1 MLNQKIKIL
10 YILPLL
16 LSISL
21 FAKTFSY
28 TEIHNIP
35 TSVEKDYY
43 IWCYLKQSSTNKFEA
58 KKIIYEISHS
68 NKQLKKAYKKKTG
81 ETIQPKM
88 IQSCKPIIRK
98 TGIVPMVQITNRLSK
113 KERVLQKQKNKL
125 ALKRFR
131 TLKSH
136 SSRWQK
142 ASFASEVYVFNHISQ
157 KEREKYFDKT
167 LSKETIH
174 ILESYKHFGKSVR
187 LILDEKL
194 PKLQQSLLYTPLLDN
209 RLSALSHFKLGLH
222 AIEAKKYNLAQNF
235 FYHSAARATK
245 QWDQDKANFWSY
257 LLSENEAYV
266 DKLLEST
273 HVNIYT
279 LLAQDIRGINYAHIN
294 VPHFTKKHKPAYD
307 STDPLAW
314 RKLKTKINQPH
325 TNLNALAEQ
334 FKYED
339 TVGIYSFIKA
349 QAQNYTTS
357 YFPMPYRQYLK
368 HLPKKRQA
376 ILYALARQE
385 TRFVPA
391 SISPAFALG
400 MMQFMP
406 FLIKDIAKKKGDHLN
421 EFALFKPKK
430 ALEYGEY
437 HLSYLSKYLQHPLF
451 IAYAYNGGI
460 GFTRKLLRDK
470 NYFRKGKFEPYLS
483 MERMTNI
490 ESREY
495 GKRILVNYVIYMN
508 QLGVKTHMT
517 PLIETLVYPSKTD
530 KFR

>member
-16 LSISL
+16 LTISL
-21 FAKTFSY
+21 FSKTFSY
-28 TEIHNIP
+28 AEIHNIP

-43 IWCYLKQSSTNKFEA
+43 IWCYLRQSSTSKSEA
-58 KKIIYEISHS
+58 RKIIYEISRS

-81 ETIQPKM
+81 ETIQAKM
-88 IQSCKPIIRK
+88 IQAGKPIIRK
-98 TGIVPMVQITNRLSK
+98 TGIEPMVKITNRLSR
-113 KERVLQKQKNKL
+113 KERLLQKKKNKL
-125 ALKRFR
+125 ALKHFR
-131 TLKSH
+131 SFKNKAQ
-136 SSRWQK
+136 RWQK
-142 ASFASEVYVFNHISQ
+142 GTLASEVYIFNHSS
-157 KEREKYFDKT
+157 KEERAKYFDKT
-167 LSKETIH
+167 LSEKTIQ
-174 ILESYKHFGKSVR
+174 ILQSYKSFGKSIR
-187 LILDEKL
+187 LILDENL
-194 PKLQQSLLYTPLLDN
+194 PKLQKSLLQTPLLDN

-222 AIEAKKYNLAQNF
+222 AIEAKKYTLAQNF

-257 LLSENEAYV
+257 LLSKNEDYV

-273 HVNIYT
+273 HVNMYT
-279 LLAQDIRGINYAHIN
+279 LLAQDIKSIDYAHIK

-307 STDPLAW
+307 TTNPLAW
-314 RKLKTKINQPH
+314 RKLKTKINHPH
-325 TNLNALAEQ
+325 TDLNTLAEQ

-357 YFPMPYRQYLK
+357 YFPMPYRHYLK

-385 TRFVPA
+385 TRFIPA

-406 FLIKDIAKKKGDHLN
+406 FLIKDIAKKKGDHLD
-421 EFALFKPKK
+421 EFDLFKPKK

-437 HLSYLSKYLQHPLF
+437 HLNYLSKYLKHPLF

-470 NYFRKGKFEPYLS
+470 NYFRKGRFEPYLS

-508 QLGVKTHMT
+508 QLGVKTRIT
-517 PLIETLVYPSKTD
+517 PLIKTLVYPSKTD

>member
-10 YILPLL
+10 YFLPLL
-16 LSISL
+16 LTISL

-28 TEIHNIP
+28 AEIHNIP

-43 IWCYLKQSSTNKFEA
+43 IWCYLKQSNTSKFQA
-58 KKIIYEISHS
+58 DKIIREISHN
-68 NKQLKKAYKKKTG
+68 NKRLKKAYKKKTG
-81 ETIQPKM
+81 KTILPEM
-88 IQSCKPIIRK
+88 IQACTPIIRK
-98 TGIVPMVQITNRLSK
+98 TGIVPMVQITNRLSR
-113 KERVLQKQKNKL
+113 KERILQKKKNKL

-131 TLKSH
+131 TFKNKAQ
-136 SSRWQK
+136 RWQK
-142 ASFASEVYVFNHISQ
+142 GALTSEVYIFNHCSK

-167 LSKETIH
+167 LSAKTIQ
-174 ILESYKHFGKSVR
+174 ILESYKSFGKSVR

-194 PKLQQSLLYTPLLDN
+194 PKLQKSLLHTPMLDN
-209 RLSALSHFKLGLH
+209 RLSALSHFKLGIH
-222 AIEAKKYNLAQNF
+222 AIEAKKYTLAQNF
-235 FYHSAARATK
+235 FYHSAVRATK
-245 QWDQDKANFWSY
+245 QWDQDKANFWNY
-257 LLSENEAYV
+257 LLSKNEDYV

-279 LLAQDIRGINYAHIN
+279 LLAQDIRGVDYAHIQI
-294 VPHFTKKHKPAYD
+294 PHFTKKHKPAYD
-307 STDPLAW
+307 STDPLVW
-314 RKLKTKINQPH
+314 RKLKTKINHPH
-325 TNLNALAEQ
+325 TNLTALAER

-357 YFPMPYRQYLK
+357 YFPMPYRPYVK
-368 HLPKKRQA
+368 HLPKQKQA
-376 ILYALARQE
+376 ILYAIARQE
-385 TRFVPA
+385 TRFIAA

-406 FLIKDIAKKKGDHLN
+406 FLIKDIAKKKGEHLD

-430 ALEYGEY
+430 ALAYGAY
-437 HLSYLSKYLQHPLF
+437 HLNYLSKYLKHPLF

-460 GFTRKLLRDK
+460 GFTRKLLRDT

-508 QLGVKTHMT
+508 QLGVKTRMT